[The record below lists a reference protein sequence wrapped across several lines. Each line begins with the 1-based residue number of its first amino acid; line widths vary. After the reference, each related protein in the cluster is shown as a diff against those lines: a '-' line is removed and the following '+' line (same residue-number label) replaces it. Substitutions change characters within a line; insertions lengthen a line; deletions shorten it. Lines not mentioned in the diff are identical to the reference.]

1 MGEILDIIAA
11 IVFFCLVAPKT
22 VIISRSLSIHIPR
35 AFLWKASI
43 GSFAISLTAF
53 LIIAAVTLPLVVA
66 IAYSLSSSEWLQAG
80 PYLTGYIF
88 VTIFP
93 GLFYERHMLL
103 KGGVD
108 RSIALKMCVIS
119 NLYMVFL
126 ILGLALSLY
135 IIAMEYF

>member
-1 MGEILDIIAA
+1 MGEILDILAG

-22 VIISRSLSIHIPR
+22 VIISRFLSIHIPR
-35 AFLWKASI
+35 GFLWKASI
-43 GSFAISLTAF
+43 GSFAISLVAL
-53 LIIAAVTLPLVVA
+53 LIIATVTLPLVVA

-80 PYLTGYIF
+80 PYLIGYTF

-103 KGGVD
+103 KGGID

-119 NLYMVFL
+119 NLYMFFL

-135 IIAMEYF
+135 IIAMIYF